1 MVRYESSKVEFK
13 RDYSDTIRRSV
24 IAFANSDGGCIFVG
38 IADDG
43 AVHGVAD
50 VDVTLS
56 RIANTIRDSILPD
69 VTLFTRCDPE
79 IMDGKKVIRI
89 DVQRG
94 TARPYYW
101 KEKGIRPEGV
111 FVRQGASSVS
121 ASPAAILQLIGES
134 GESRYE
140 EARSFNQDLTFTQT
154 AAFFRKKGL
163 AFGKAQL
170 QTLHFLGNDGMYSN
184 LAWMLSDQCVHSIK
198 LAVFDGVEKT
208 VFRDRRELGG
218 SLLKQIED
226 AFEFIDRLNRT
237 RSDFQGLD
245 RVDSRDYPPEA
256 IREGLLNLVVHRD
269 YAFSAASLISLFED
283 RLEMISVGGLLPGI
297 RLSDIEL
304 GVSVL
309 RNRNLADVF
318 YRLHL
323 IEAYGTGLLKIRE
336 CYREAPQQPI
346 LAVSDNAFKLTLYN
360 RNRLPADNQA
370 AAPPGSRLSSEREQ
384 AVLRLIVQKGRVTR
398 KDVESECGIAVGTAV
413 NLLRA
418 MLEKR
423 MIVKVGLGKNTS
435 YRSKD

>member
-1 MVRYESSKVEFK
+1 MVQRESSKVEFK
-13 RDYSDTIRRSV
+13 RECSDTIRRSV
-24 IAFANSDGGCIFVG
+24 IAFANSDGGCIYVG

-43 AVHGVAD
+43 EVYGVAD
-50 VDVTLS
+50 VDVALS

-111 FVRQGASSVS
+111 FVRQGASSVP
-121 ASPAAILQLIGES
+121 ASPAAILQMIGES
-134 GESRYE
+134 GEGRYE
-140 EARSFNQDLTFTQT
+140 DARSFNQDLTFTQT

-163 AFGKAQL
+163 AFGKAQM
-170 QTLHFLGNDGMYSN
+170 QTLHFIGNDCMYSN

-198 LAVFDGVEKT
+198 LAVFEGVAKS
-208 VFRDRRELGG
+208 VFRDRRELSG

-269 YAFSAASLISLFED
+269 YSFAAASLISLFED

-297 RLSDIEL
+297 QLSDYSGPRKLAKAIRLKNFILSPTTDCLSPDRGVAVLAAIIL
-304 GVSVL
+304 GAPPS
-309 RNRNLADVF
+309 RR
-318 YRLHL
+318 HL
-323 IEAYGTGLLKIRE
+323 LL
-336 CYREAPQQPI
+336 
-346 LAVSDNAFKLTLYN
+346 
-360 RNRLPADNQA
+360 A
-370 AAPPGSRLSSEREQ
+370 AALGRGLTSHVSRLM
-384 AVLRLIVQKGRVTR
+384 AWT
-398 KDVESECGIAVGTAV
+398 VGTFGIVGNDAV
-413 NLLRA
+413 DTR
-418 MLEKR
+418 
-423 MIVKVGLGKNTS
+423 
-435 YRSKD
+435 D

>member
-1 MVRYESSKVEFK
+1 MVQHESSKVEFK
-13 RDYSDTIRRSV
+13 REYSDTIRRSV

-38 IADDG
+38 IDDDG
-43 AVHGVAD
+43 EVYGVSD
-50 VDVTLS
+50 VDATLL

-79 IMDGKKVIRI
+79 TIDGKKVIRI

-111 FVRQGASSVS
+111 FVRQGASSVP
-121 ASPAAILQLIGES
+121 ASPAAIRQMIGES
-134 GESRYE
+134 GGGRYE

-163 AFGKAQL
+163 AFGKAQM
-170 QTLHFLGNDGMYSN
+170 QTLHFIGNDGMYSN

-198 LAVFDGVEKT
+198 LAVFDGVEKS
-208 VFRDRRELGG
+208 VFRDRRELSG
-218 SLLKQIED
+218 SLLKQVEE

-237 RSDFQGLD
+237 RSDFRGLD

-269 YAFSAASLISLFED
+269 YSFSAASLISLFED
-283 RLEMISVGGLLPGI
+283 RLEMVSVGGLLPGI
-297 RLSDIEL
+297 QLSDIEL
-304 GVSVL
+304 GVSIL

-336 CYREAPQQPI
+336 CYRNAPQQPI

-360 RNRLPADNQA
+360 RNRLAAGNQA
-370 AAPPGSRLSSEREQ
+370 AAPPPPWQPTEREQ
-384 AVLRLIVQKGRVTR
+384 TVLRLIAQKGSVTR
-398 KDVESECGIAVGTAV
+398 KDVESECDIATSTAV
-413 NLLRA
+413 NLLRT
-418 MLEKR
+418 MLDKQL
-423 MIVKVGLGKNTS
+423 IVKVGLGKNTS
-435 YRSKD
+435 YRSKV

>member
-1 MVRYESSKVEFK
+1 MVQHESSKVEFK
-13 RDYSDTIRRSV
+13 REYSDTIRRSV

-43 AVHGVAD
+43 EVYGVAD

-56 RIANTIRDSILPD
+56 RIASTIRDSILPD

-79 IMDGKKVIRI
+79 MMDGKKVIRI

-111 FVRQGASSVS
+111 FVRQGASSVP
-121 ASPAAILQLIGES
+121 ASPAAILQMIGES
-134 GESRYE
+134 GEGRYE

-163 AFGKAQL
+163 TFGKAQM
-170 QTLHFLGNDGMYSN
+170 QTLHFIGNDGMYSN

-198 LAVFDGVEKT
+198 LAVFEGVEKS
-208 VFRDRRELGG
+208 VFRDRRELSG
-218 SLLKQIED
+218 SLLKQVED
-226 AFEFIDRLNRT
+226 VFEFIDRLNRT

-269 YAFSAASLISLFED
+269 YSFSAASLISLFED

-297 RLSDIEL
+297 QLSDIEL

-318 YRLHL
+318 YRLRL

-336 CYREAPQQPI
+336 CYRGAPQQPV

-360 RNRLPADNQA
+360 RNRLAAGNQA
-370 AAPPGSRLSSEREQ
+370 AAPAAPRLASEREQ
-384 AVLRLIVQKGRVTR
+384 AVLRLIARKGRVTR
-398 KDVESECGIAVGTAV
+398 KDVESECDIAVGTAV

-418 MLEKR
+418 MLDKR
-423 MIVKVGLGKNTS
+423 MIVKVGLGKNTA